1 MPQNALGAPTIAN
14 STAVTETHPL
24 CKTALATQ
32 ALFEQVWLSTDDDTK
47 EESTE
52 SDDDL
57 SEDLGDNN
65 LVDGSHSDVET
76 SNVIFKQTI
85 HAIDRNPSQP
95 QPPTHL
101 GKCHS
106 CHLTLRLAILWMKTT
121 TATMVVVS
129 PPSLMQ
135 IISAYHEYRSL
146 SDDIWS
152 WR

>member
-24 CKTALATQ
+24 CKIALATQ

-57 SEDLGDNN
+57 SEDLSDNN
-65 LVDGSHSDVET
+65 LVDGSHSDIET

-85 HAIDRNPSQP
+85 HATNPNKKP
-95 QPPTHL
+95 
-101 GKCHS
+101 
-106 CHLTLRLAILWMKTT
+106 
-121 TATMVVVS
+121 
-129 PPSLMQ
+129 
-135 IISAYHEYRSL
+135 ISASTSRPSGKMPQLSPDPQVGNSMDENNSSNNGGEFPFLNANYFSL
-146 SDDIWS
+146 PWI
-152 WR
+152 

>member
-24 CKTALATQ
+24 CKNALATQ

-47 EESTE
+47 KESTE

-65 LVDGSHSDVET
+65 LVDGSHSDIET

-85 HAIDRNPSQP
+85 HATDPNKKP
-95 QPPTHL
+95 
-101 GKCHS
+101 
-106 CHLTLRLAILWMKTT
+106 
-121 TATMVVVS
+121 
-129 PPSLMQ
+129 
-135 IISAYHEYRSL
+135 ISASTSYTSGNMPQLSPDPQVGNSMDENNNSNNGGESPFLNANYFSL
-146 SDDIWS
+146 PWI
-152 WR
+152 